1 MVELDE
7 KKINSIFISCLF
19 DSKEL
24 INGDTSLQFTPVSS
38 IVATSKDNCYTTKFC
53 TKRLNE
59 KKQII
64 IDFVDSLYNINEG
77 ITLEGLY
84 YDFLGNRWC
93 QNMETINRLLM
104 LATAC
109 NLVSNTVISN
119 ESDKKLIIKRTRV
132 NDNLLIVGLNS
143 DSEIQTQS
151 KIIMENHTKKNK
163 SPSEKEMQITKILN
177 QRLWIIKTGFH
188 FLGIKVILNEKNL
201 NQLDFFNFE
210 NELIYSKKFEDTEIL
225 IDQSTLEFIDCFKNK
240 FTYYCN
246 KDTNTFSYSSK
257 ANNYY
262 YRVDITQQP
271 REKVSEIAVEI
282 TDANS
287 NYIIKRFKISDDTLE
302 VELNNQSGPYGN
314 YDDGIERSLHYK
326 SGQLSKND
334 LFLFM
339 TEDEWYEK
347 GHLLF
352 VSSGKVMLDGKEQVS
367 KLSVRE
373 CRKVSTLIASHPRNR
388 ELILYT
394 INELDKRLSGIKKY
408 ISDNFSLYSKLTN
421 EDTYESN
428 ILVDTLVESTIHE
441 KCNINNKSMCKI
453 KKNDFKK

>member
-1 MVELDE
+1 MW
-7 KKINSIFISCLF
+7 
-19 DSKEL
+19 
-24 INGDTSLQFTPVSS
+24 T
-38 IVATSKDNCYTTKFC
+38 
-53 TKRLNE
+53 
-59 KKQII
+59 
-64 IDFVDSLYNINEG
+64 
-77 ITLEGLY
+77 
-84 YDFLGNRWC
+84 
-93 QNMETINRLLM
+93 
-104 LATAC
+104 
-109 NLVSNTVISN
+109 
-119 ESDKKLIIKRTRV
+119 
-132 NDNLLIVGLNS
+132 
-143 DSEIQTQS
+143 
-151 KIIMENHTKKNK
+151 
-163 SPSEKEMQITKILN
+163 
-177 QRLWIIKTGFH
+177 IKTGFH

-347 GHLLF
+347 GHRLF